1 MGPSLDVSDDLASAG
16 VHAGG
21 LVLALLFS
29 FYLLRR
35 AEDPVARFAIR
46 ALGLA
51 WAVLYLASISYHL
64 THIEAAWDPLTTALD
79 DGAIF
84 VAIAGTYTPVA
95 LLILPPLDGRVA
107 VRLLWCAAAAG
118 ASTGFVMIVAGD
130 LSWYQPSVL
139 VICSIY
145 GWGPAIAY
153 CRTLR
158 RAMPRGAG
166 FLILASGLVYVAGSY
181 FYRDHSVPWHHTY
194 WHVAVVIGCLLDFTA
209 IVALLAATQQA
220 SRIRSQKSGV
230 RKNGL
235 LVPDA

>member
-1 MGPSLDVSDDLASAG
+1 MDSVLDFSDDLASAG

-21 LVLALLFS
+21 LVLVLIFS
-29 FYLLRR
+29 VYLLRR
-35 AEDPVARFAIR
+35 ADGPVARFAIK
-46 ALGLA
+46 ALGFA
-51 WAVLYLASISYHL
+51 WVVLYLASISYHL
-64 THIEAAWDPLTTALD
+64 TRLEAGWDPLTIALD

-95 LLILPPLDGRVA
+95 LLILPPLDGRFA

-118 ASTGFVMIVAGD
+118 ASTGFVMILAGD

-158 RAMPRGAG
+158 RAMPRRAG
-166 FLILASGLVYVAGSY
+166 LLILASGLVYVLGSY

-194 WHVAVVIGCLLDFTA
+194 WHMAVVIGCLLDFTA
-209 IVALLAATQQA
+209 IAALLEATRRGA
-220 SRIRSQKSGV
+220 
-230 RKNGL
+230 
-235 LVPDA
+235 LVPLRAAPASQRERQE

>member
-1 MGPSLDVSDDLASAG
+1 MGSSLEVADDLASAG

-21 LVLALLFS
+21 LVLALIFS
-29 FYLLRR
+29 LCLLRR

-51 WAVLYLASISYHL
+51 WLILYLASISYHL
-64 THIEAAWDPLTTALD
+64 THIETAWDPLTTALD

-95 LLILPPLDGRVA
+95 LLILPPADGRFA
-107 VRLLWCAAAAG
+107 VRLLWCAGAAG
-118 ASTGFVMIVAGD
+118 AATGFVMILTGD

-181 FYRDHSVPWHHTY
+181 FYRDHRLPWHHTY
-194 WHVAVVIGCLLDFTA
+194 WHMAVVIGCLLDFTA
-209 IVALLAATQQA
+209 IAALLAATRRRA
-220 SRIRSQKSGV
+220 LAPARSQDSPV
-230 RKNGL
+230 RR
-235 LVPDA
+235 

>member
-1 MGPSLDVSDDLASAG
+1 MGSSLEFSDDLASAG

-21 LVLALLFS
+21 LVLALVFS
-29 FYLLRR
+29 VYLLRR

-51 WAVLYLASISYHL
+51 WLILYVASISYHL
-64 THIEAAWDPLTTALD
+64 TRLDVAWDPLTIALD

-84 VAIAGTYTPVA
+84 VAIAGTYTPIA
-95 LLILPPLDGRVA
+95 LLLLPPVDGRVA

-118 ASTGFVMIVAGD
+118 AAAGFVMIFAGN

-153 CRTLR
+153 CRTLS
-158 RAMPRGAG
+158 RAMPRRAGA
-166 FLILASGLVYVAGSY
+166 LILASGFVYVLGSY
-181 FYRDHSVPWHHTY
+181 FDRNHSVTWPHTY
-194 WHVAVVIGCLLDFTA
+194 WHTAVVLGCLLVFMA
-209 IVALLAATQQA
+209 IAALLAAT
-220 SRIRSQKSGV
+220 RPGFRSQESGAS
-230 RKNGL
+230 KNL
-235 LVPDA
+235 